1 MELTPR
7 KQKLLSMIVERY
19 VATGEPVG
27 SKFLS
32 AMFVTAISSATIRN
46 EMAALSLEGLIE
58 QPYTSAGWVPTPKG
72 YRYFIDHLRPDMEL
86 SVQEKFRVDRVLA
99 GQSGE
104 PDSFLDACCSLL
116 SDMTGCTALAS
127 TPSGGD
133 AVVTGVQLVKT
144 GTLSVMILLRNSLGV
159 LKSRVILLGSEPDM
173 DDIRLFYS
181 IAANLF
187 IGKQPEKLSKADVQT
202 MAFSLED
209 RALTMSPLLSAL
221 CQMNRIDYAPKNFS
235 NMPAQQSFNLPTSF
249 DLYII
254 IDGINF
260 AFSENLNS
268 SLKIYDL
275 YKKDVFRGQFL
286 RQDFFQELIKIL
298 MTLDESL
305 GKFRGGEKII
315 EKRVEVPAEKKSSA
329 LDEDDKKFLQSLDA
343 LAENRKMK
351 KFSRK

>member
-32 AMFVTAISSATIRN
+32 AMFGTAISSATIRN

-58 QPYTSAGWVPTPKG
+58 QPYTSAGRVPTPKG

-127 TPSGGD
+127 TPSGGG

-221 CQMNRIDYAPKNFS
+221 YDLALESEEPKAVVRGRTNILRYNETAELAPLFLELFDDSARVCSLLGRNDGGVRVYIGRELRAAALEDAGAITYGYRIGGRVAGSLGLIGPMRMDYAR
-235 NMPAQQSFNLPTSF
+235 
-249 DLYII
+249 YIPVI
-254 IDGINF
+254 SYLGER
-260 AFSENLNS
+260 AGE
-268 SLKIYDL
+268 
-275 YKKDVFRGQFL
+275 
-286 RQDFFQELIKIL
+286 IL
-298 MTLDESL
+298 
-305 GKFRGGEKII
+305 G
-315 EKRVEVPAEKKSSA
+315 AN
-329 LDEDDKKFLQSLDA
+329 A
-343 LAENRKMK
+343 LAAGTGGQ
-351 KFSRK
+351 

>member
-1 MELTPR
+1 
-7 KQKLLSMIVERY
+7 
-19 VATGEPVG
+19 
-27 SKFLS
+27 
-32 AMFVTAISSATIRN
+32 
-46 EMAALSLEGLIE
+46 
-58 QPYTSAGWVPTPKG
+58 
-72 YRYFIDHLRPDMEL
+72 MEL
-86 SVQEKFRVDRVLA
+86 SVQEKFRVDLVLA

-221 CQMNRIDYAPKNFS
+221 YDLALESEEPKAVVRGRTNILRYSETAELAPLFLELFDDSARVCSLLGRNDGGVRVYIGRELRAAALEDAGAITYGYRIGGRVAGSLGLIGPMRMDYAR
-235 NMPAQQSFNLPTSF
+235 
-249 DLYII
+249 YIPVI
-254 IDGINF
+254 SYLGER
-260 AFSENLNS
+260 AGE
-268 SLKIYDL
+268 
-275 YKKDVFRGQFL
+275 
-286 RQDFFQELIKIL
+286 IL
-298 MTLDESL
+298 
-305 GKFRGGEKII
+305 G
-315 EKRVEVPAEKKSSA
+315 AN
-329 LDEDDKKFLQSLDA
+329 A
-343 LAENRKMK
+343 LAAGTGGQ
-351 KFSRK
+351 